1 MNFFQELKRRNVFR
15 VGLAY
20 VLGAWV
26 LLQII
31 DFALEVIGAPDWILQ
46 VFFLAALAGLGIAL
60 VVSWI
65 YEVTPEG
72 IKRESE
78 IDRTQSIAPQTG
90 RKLDRT
96 IIVFLSVA
104 VVLLLVERFTGGPA
118 GTEQAPA
125 VDAPAES
132 VAAKESPEAAGADG
146 PVTIAVLPFVNM
158 SSDQEQEYFSDGI
171 TEEILNRLA
180 GIRELQVAARTS
192 AFSFKGQ
199 NQDVREIARLLGV
212 NNILEGSV
220 RKAGDQVRITAQLI
234 RADDGFHL
242 WSEAYDRKLENIFA
256 IQDDIASQIAGA
268 LQVSLGISAPQS
280 TRPTRTVNP
289 EVYDLYLRAR
299 TLFRQRG
306 AGVVEAIELF
316 EQALAIDPEFAP
328 AWAGLSHSYN
338 VVINYVSAEEGKRM
352 GDVGAKS
359 MAAAKKALDLDPSLP
374 TALHAMANNLLFT
387 LEWKQAE
394 DYYLRALQLDP
405 DSSDMM
411 EDYAAM
417 LTYSWQFEKAR
428 QVTERMIELDPR
440 VPVFLLVAAIL
451 HHATGD
457 FDLRDEY
464 TLQGLEIS
472 PDMGNLQV
480 WRLMALLQY
489 GQYDEARQ
497 FAEQMNPQT
506 TRPEHYV
513 QLVDWMAG
521 SREEPSD
528 EVVAALQEVTPL
540 LILTGRFDDWLTVR
554 NSFKEQWIEWTIT
567 STLDLQAPIVS
578 PELLSGYRSDP
589 RSKLMLEELRLPEY
603 WREVGWPAQCQPLPG
618 DDFMCQ

>member
-31 DFALEVIGAPDWILQ
+31 DFALEVIGAPEWILQ

-359 MAAAKKALDLDPSLP
+359 MAAAKKALDLDPNLP

>member
-132 VAAKESPEAAGADG
+132 VAAIESPEAAGADG

-359 MAAAKKALDLDPSLP
+359 MAAAKKALELDPNLP

-440 VPVFLLVAAIL
+440 VPVFLLVAANL

>member
-1 MNFFQELKRRNVFR
+1 MSFFQELKRRNVVR

-72 IKRESE
+72 IKRESQ
-78 IDRTQSIAPQTG
+78 IDRTQSIAPETG
-90 RKLDRT
+90 RKLDRA

-104 VVLLLVERFTGGPA
+104 VVLLLLERFTGAPA
-118 GTEQAPA
+118 GTEQSPA
-125 VDAPAES
+125 LDTPVES
-132 VAAKESPEAAGADG
+132 VASKDSPEPASAEG

-199 NQDVREIARLLGV
+199 NQDVREIARMLGV
-212 NNILEGSV
+212 SNILEGSV

-234 RADDGFHL
+234 RASDGFHL

-268 LQVSLGISAPQS
+268 LQVSLGISAAQS
-280 TRPTRTVNP
+280 TRPFRTVNP

-306 AGVVEAIELF
+306 AGVVEAIDLF

-328 AWAGLSHSYN
+328 AWAGLAHSYN
-338 VVINYVSAEEGKRM
+338 VVINYVSPEQAGRM
-352 GDVGAKS
+352 GDVGSKS
-359 MAAAKKALDLDPSLP
+359 MAAAEKALELDPNLP
-374 TALHAMANNLLFT
+374 TALHALGNNLFFALQ
-387 LEWKQAE
+387 WQQAE
-394 DYYLRALQLDP
+394 EYYQRALQLDP
-405 DSSDMM
+405 DSTDLM
-411 EDYAAM
+411 EDYSAL
-417 LTYSWQFEKAR
+417 LTYSWRIEKAL
-428 QVTERMIELDPR
+428 QVANRMIELDPR
-440 VPVFLLVAAIL
+440 VPIFLMNMANLQDML
-451 HHATGD
+451 GN
-457 FDLRDEY
+457 FELRDRY
-464 TLQGLEIS
+464 VDQILEIS
-472 PDMGNLQV
+472 PELGNAQTLKLFQ
-480 WRLMALLQY
+480 LLQHEKY
-489 GQYDEARQ
+489 EEARRFAAGMNPETTSPAAAEITVDWFSGPRNEFTEEVKAAMSQYSSLLLLANRYDEWLEAVN
-497 FAEQMNPQT
+497 ADMAVWKEWAIGATMN
-506 TRPEHYV
+506 
-513 QLVDWMAG
+513 
-521 SREEPSD
+521 
-528 EVVAALQEVTPL
+528 
-540 LILTGRFDDWLTVR
+540 
-554 NSFKEQWIEWTIT
+554 
-567 STLDLQAPIVS
+567 LQAPIIS
-578 PELLSGYRSDP
+578 PELTAKWRADP
-589 RSKLMLEELRLPEY
+589 RSKTFLEELRLPEY
-603 WREVGWPAQCQPLPG
+603 WREVGWPAQCRPLPG
-618 DDFMCQ
+618 DDFICQ

>member
-306 AGVVEAIELF
+306 AGVVDAIELF

-328 AWAGLSHSYN
+328 AWAGLSHAYN
-338 VVINYVSAEEGKRM
+338 VVINYVSAEEGQRM

-359 MAAAKKALDLDPSLP
+359 MAAARKALELDPNLP

-451 HHATGD
+451 HH
-457 FDLRDEY
+457 L
-464 TLQGLEIS
+464 S
-472 PDMGNLQV
+472 
-480 WRLMALLQY
+480 
-489 GQYDEARQ
+489 
-497 FAEQMNPQT
+497 
-506 TRPEHYV
+506 
-513 QLVDWMAG
+513 
-521 SREEPSD
+521 
-528 EVVAALQEVTPL
+528 
-540 LILTGRFDDWLTVR
+540 LIH
-554 NSFKEQWIEWTIT
+554 I
-567 STLDLQAPIVS
+567 
-578 PELLSGYRSDP
+578 
-589 RSKLMLEELRLPEY
+589 
-603 WREVGWPAQCQPLPG
+603 
-618 DDFMCQ
+618 

>member
-359 MAAAKKALDLDPSLP
+359 MAAAKKALELDPNLP

>member
-359 MAAAKKALDLDPSLP
+359 MAAAKKALDLDPNLP

-540 LILTGRFDDWLTVR
+540 LILTGRYDDWLTVR

>member
-31 DFALEVIGAPDWILQ
+31 DFALEVIGAPEWILQ

-359 MAAAKKALDLDPSLP
+359 MAAAKKALELDPNLP

>member
-359 MAAAKKALDLDPSLP
+359 MAAAKKALDLDPNLP

>member
-1 MNFFQELKRRNVFR
+1 MSFFQELKRRNVFR

-78 IDRTQSIAPQTG
+78 IDRTQSVAPETG
-90 RKLDRT
+90 RKLDRA

-104 VVLLLVERFTGGPA
+104 VVLLLVERFTGGRA
-118 GTEQAPA
+118 GTEQAPG
-125 VDAPAES
+125 VDTPAEL
-132 VAAKESPEAAGADG
+132 VASKDSSEPSGADG

-199 NQDVREIARLLGV
+199 NQDVREIARTLGV
-212 NNILEGSV
+212 GNILEGSV

-234 RADDGFHL
+234 RASDGFHL
-242 WSEAYDRKLENIFA
+242 WSEAYDRKH
-256 IQDDIASQIAGA
+256 DIASQIAGA
-268 LQVSLGISAPQS
+268 LQVSLGISAAQS
-280 TRPTRTVNP
+280 TRPSRTVNP

-306 AGVVEAIELF
+306 ASVVQAIDLF
-316 EQALAIDPEFAP
+316 EQALAIDPDFAP

-338 VVINYVSAEEGKRM
+338 VVINYISPEQAERM

-359 MAAAKKALDLDPSLP
+359 MAAAEKALELDPNLP
-374 TALHAMANNLLFT
+374 TALHALGNNLFFALQ
-387 LEWKQAE
+387 WQRAE
-394 DYYLRALQLDP
+394 EHYQRAFQLDP
-405 DSSDMM
+405 DSTDLM
-411 EDYAAM
+411 EDYSAF
-417 LTYSWQFEKAR
+417 LTYSWRIEKAL
-428 QVTERMIELDPR
+428 QVAERMIELDPR
-440 VPVFLLVAAIL
+440 VPIFLMNMANLQDML
-451 HHATGD
+451 GN
-457 FDLRDEY
+457 FERRDRY
-464 TLQGLEIS
+464 VDQILEIS
-472 PDMGNLQV
+472 PELGNAQTLKLFQLLQHEKYEEARRFAAGMNPETTSPAAAEITV
-480 WRLMALLQY
+480 DWFSGPRDEFTEEVKAAMSQYSALLLLANR
-489 GQYDEARQ
+489 YDEWLEAVN
-497 FAEQMNPQT
+497 ADLAVWPEWAIGATMN
-506 TRPEHYV
+506 
-513 QLVDWMAG
+513 
-521 SREEPSD
+521 
-528 EVVAALQEVTPL
+528 
-540 LILTGRFDDWLTVR
+540 
-554 NSFKEQWIEWTIT
+554 
-567 STLDLQAPIVS
+567 LQAPIIS
-578 PELLSGYRSDP
+578 EELTAQWRADP
-589 RSKLMLEELRLPEY
+589 RSKAFLQELRLPEY
-603 WREVGWPAQCQPLPG
+603 WREVGWPAQCQSLPG
-618 DDFMCQ
+618 DDFVCQ